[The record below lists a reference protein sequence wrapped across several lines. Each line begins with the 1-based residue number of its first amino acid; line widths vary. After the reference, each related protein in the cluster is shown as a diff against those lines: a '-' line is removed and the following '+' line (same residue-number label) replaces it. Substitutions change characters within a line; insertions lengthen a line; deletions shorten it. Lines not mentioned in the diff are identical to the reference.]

1 MNEDQKAGTT
11 GRPAYSRRALLCGIG
26 ASAVLAACAG
36 TTPPAFATGRDAR
49 PNIIF
54 IMADDLGYADLSC
67 FGRRDYE
74 TPAIDTLARDGLKFL
89 SAYSNSPVCSAT
101 RTALMSGQYQYRLAV
116 GLEEPLTSRN
126 VGYPP
131 GHVSLPSIL
140 KAAGYQT
147 SLVGKWHLGRLPN
160 FGPLKSGYDH
170 FWGFRNGGV
179 DYFTHRMGRPDL
191 WDGDVPV
198 SETGYLTDLLGQ
210 KAVEQIE
217 EFSQADA
224 PFFMSLHFSAPHWP
238 WEGPGDIEESQ
249 RLAGTGDPARLFHFD
264 GGTLKTYAEMV
275 TRLDTQVGRVLET
288 LQRLG
293 IADNTIVIF
302 TSDNGGERFS
312 DTWPFSGRKT
322 EVLEGGIRVPTLMR
336 WPAKVGAGLETD
348 APVMTMDWLPTLVA
362 AAGARLPADHV
373 PDGSDLASLFGG
385 GTLPER
391 PLFWRYNVHDQK
403 AVRKG
408 HYKYLSIAGHEF
420 LFDVVADPLERG
432 NLKARQP
439 EIFAE
444 LKSSYDQWNAGMLPY
459 DSLAFSHSLNGED
472 SADRYSTDPLESS
485 VGGAPMPAPPSQ

>member
-1 MNEDQKAGTT
+1 MSGYQQTRTKGQ
-11 GRPAYSRRALLCGIG
+11 RAYSRRALLGGIG
-26 ASAVLAACAG
+26 AGAVLAACAG
-36 TTPPAFATGRDAR
+36 APHLAMAGGRGAR

-74 TPAIDTLARDGLKFL
+74 TPAIDSLARDGLKFL

-101 RTALMSGQYQYRLAV
+101 RTALMSGQYQYRLPV

-170 FWGFRNGGV
+170 FWGFRNGGIG
-179 DYFTHRMGRPDL
+179 YFTHRMGRPDL

-217 EFSQADA
+217 AFSQVDA

-238 WEGPGDIEESQ
+238 WEGPGDTEESQ
-249 RLAGTGDPARLFHFD
+249 RLAGMADPTSLFHYD
-264 GGTLKTYAEMV
+264 GGTLKTYAEIV
-275 TRLDTQVGRVLET
+275 TRLDNQVGKVLET

-336 WPAKVGAGLETD
+336 WPAKVRAGLETD
-348 APVMTMDWLPTLVA
+348 VPVMTMDWLPTLVA
-362 AAGARLPADHV
+362 AAGATTPAGHV
-373 PDGSDLASLFGG
+373 PDGSDLAGLFAG
-385 GTLPER
+385 GTLQER
-391 PLFWRYNVHDQK
+391 TLYWRYNIHDQK

-408 HYKYLSIAGHEF
+408 RYKYLSISGHEF
-420 LFDVVADPLERG
+420 LFDVVDDPLERG
-432 NLKARQP
+432 NLKARRP

-444 LKSSYDQWNAGMLPY
+444 LKTSFEQWNAGMLPY

-472 SADRYSTDPLESS
+472 SADRYSTDPEDSTT
-485 VGGAPMPAPPSQ
+485 GGAPMAPPPPR